1 MPGIHSPLYIEFI
14 AQLRRARRAKGLT
27 QATLG
32 ALLKKPQAF
41 VSKVETCERR
51 LDLIE
56 AAQWCVVLGIQLKE
70 VLPAELSGILS
81 GPAGKPSSLRRRR

>member
-14 AQLRRARRAKGLT
+14 AQLRRARRTKGLT
-27 QATLG
+27 QKTLG
-32 ALLKKPQAF
+32 VLLKKPQAF

-81 GPAGKPSSLRRRR
+81 ATSSKPSALQRKR

>member
-1 MPGIHSPLYIEFI
+1 VPGIHNPLYIEFI

-27 QATLG
+27 QETLG

-51 LDLIE
+51 LDVIE
-56 AAQWCVVLGIQLKE
+56 AAQWCVVLEIQLKE
-70 VLPAELSGILS
+70 VLPAELRRVLS
-81 GPAGKPSSLRRRR
+81 EPADKPSTIRRRR